1 MKQMIL
7 SALALSAIVAPAMAA
22 EWSTDLPS
30 ALTKAAAE
38 KKDVLVLF
46 TGSDWCPPCKALKA
60 NILDKPE
67 FEAYAK
73 DKFVLVEIDL
83 PRQKQLPE
91 GLLVKN
97 RELSEKYQVQGFP
110 TMLVMNPEGIVTAG
124 FIGGKSSLDE
134 AKKGLTP
141 SPAVATALTTAASA
155 TGTAKA
161 KALYDA
167 YNALLPEDLRG
178 SNVALME
185 QIKALDPEDTLGL
198 KKAAAAEAAA
208 KAEMQRIQQALMAC
222 GTDFAKARTLI
233 DTELA
238 KPNITPAIQSMLLEA
253 KVSVCMILAET
264 EADIKEMGAI
274 FEKLAELN
282 PSSATQIKAFAAQL
296 TADPAAALA
305 RSKQMRE
312 SMQKK

>member
-97 RELSEKYQVQGFP
+97 RELAKKYQVQGYP
-110 TMLVMNPEGIVTAG
+110 TMLVMNPEGTVTAG
-124 FIGGKSSLDE
+124 FIGGRPSLDA
-134 AKKGLTP
+134 AKDALTP
-141 SPAVATALTTAASA
+141 SPAVATALTAAASA

-167 YNALLPEDLRG
+167 YNAIPEDFRG

-198 KKAAAAEAAA
+198 KKAAEAEAAA
-208 KAEMQRIQQALMAC
+208 KVEMQRIQQALLAC

-238 KPNITPAIQSMLLEA
+238 KPNLAPAIQSMLLEA

-264 EADIKEMGAI
+264 EADIVEMGAI

-282 PSSATQIKAFAAQL
+282 PSSAGQIKAFAAQL